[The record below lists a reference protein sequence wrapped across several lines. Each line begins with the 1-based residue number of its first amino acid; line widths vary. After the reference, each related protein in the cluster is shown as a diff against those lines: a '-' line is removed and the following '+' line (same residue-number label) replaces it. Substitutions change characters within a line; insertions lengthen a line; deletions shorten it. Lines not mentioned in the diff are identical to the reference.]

1 MAADADF
8 ASLVNDEYAGR
19 FQNFYT
25 SAPMMDEGRE
35 DYFDNDDDWNILID
49 DVGIQGDPNSASL
62 GQGDGF
68 PTSGAGTVFPGESGI
83 DKTDVSETDLIGV
96 SRVRIFDAGSMG
108 VNQDADIWLRYL
120 IPGEFVEKQGTDSD
134 IFVSS
139 GLFPLARGTSE
150 RFAVAITA
158 AQENQQNALF
168 DRQKG

>member
-1 MAADADF
+1 MTDF
-8 ASLVNDEYAGR
+8 QHLARL
-19 FQNFYT
+19 
-25 SAPMMDEGRE
+25 
-35 DYFDNDDDWNILID
+35 
-49 DVGIQGDPNSASL
+49 
-62 GQGDGF
+62 
-68 PTSGAGTVFPGESGI
+68 VFPGESD

-168 DRQKG
+168 DRQRVNERLRDATKAYQ

>member
-1 MAADADF
+1 MDQFQTRPVRFINYLEFSVGDTLQKGLIVPNQTIRARILEDAAF

-19 FQNFYT
+19 LQNFHT

-49 DVGIQGDPNSASL
+49 DVGIQGNPNSASL

-96 SRVRIFDAGSMG
+96 SRVRIFDAGSMQ
-108 VNQDADIWLRYL
+108 VTQDADIWLRYL
-120 IPGEFVEKQGTDSD
+120 IPGEFVEKLSL
-134 IFVSS
+134 IH
-139 GLFPLARGTSE
+139 
-150 RFAVAITA
+150 I
-158 AQENQQNALF
+158 
-168 DRQKG
+168 